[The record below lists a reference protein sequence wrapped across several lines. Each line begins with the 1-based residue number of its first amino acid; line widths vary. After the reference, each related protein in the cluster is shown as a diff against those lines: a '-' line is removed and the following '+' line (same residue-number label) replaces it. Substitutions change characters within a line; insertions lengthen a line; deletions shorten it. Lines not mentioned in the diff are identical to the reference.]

1 MKPREGPES
10 DVRSRLVRQVT
21 IYTATFFAAAVA
33 VAIVGAALVAW
44 LLRFAGQPFLRTW
57 LVLTLVIV
65 LPGLLAALWKLIRL
79 R

>member
-1 MKPREGPES
+1 MKEREGPES

-21 IYTATFFAAAVA
+21 IYTAAFFAAAVVIA
-33 VAIVGAALVAW
+33 VVGAALVAW
-44 LLRFAGQPFLRTW
+44 LLSFAGQPFLRTW